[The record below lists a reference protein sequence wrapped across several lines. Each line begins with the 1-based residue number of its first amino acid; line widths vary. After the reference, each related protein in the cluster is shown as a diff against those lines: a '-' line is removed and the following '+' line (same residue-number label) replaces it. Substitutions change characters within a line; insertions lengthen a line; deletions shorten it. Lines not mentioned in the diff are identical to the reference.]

1 MEKQINEI
9 TELLYNYTKKEH
21 IMASKVILEEY
32 ARVLV
37 ENGYGKIKYNNDRK
51 CKLGLDKVKMSN
63 CQECPHFEDCYV
75 EQLEEISD
83 GQAD

>member
-1 MEKQINEI
+1 MN
-9 TELLYNYTKKEH
+9 
-21 IMASKVILEEY
+21 
-32 ARVLV
+32 
-37 ENGYGKIKYNNDRK
+37 
-51 CKLGLDKVKMSN
+51 CKLNIEKPKVSN